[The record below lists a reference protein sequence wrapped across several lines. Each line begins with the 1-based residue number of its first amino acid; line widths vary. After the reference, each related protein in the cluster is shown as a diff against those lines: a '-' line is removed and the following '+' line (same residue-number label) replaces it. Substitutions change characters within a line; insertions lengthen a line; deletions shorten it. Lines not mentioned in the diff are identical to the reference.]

1 MTSLS
6 LSWVILML
14 VPASNLEYSLR
25 IRGGGRACLCFALP
39 FLMHMRVYATGVQ
52 IGACGGQWVA
62 SEPPEL
68 ELEPVVSHHPTS
80 PLWVL
85 EIEPHEVVL

>member
-1 MTSLS
+1 MF
-6 LSWVILML
+6 
-14 VPASNLEYSLR
+14 
-25 IRGGGRACLCFALP
+25 CFA
-39 FLMHMRVYATGVQ
+39 FLNAHALRVYATDVQ